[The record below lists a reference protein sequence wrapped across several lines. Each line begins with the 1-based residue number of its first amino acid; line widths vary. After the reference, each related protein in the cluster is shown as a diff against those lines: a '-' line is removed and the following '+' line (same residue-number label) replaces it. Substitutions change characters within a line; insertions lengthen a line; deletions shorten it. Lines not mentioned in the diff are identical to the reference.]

1 MTNNK
6 PVTSWFGIALVII
19 GGALLLTKLNIIDVR
34 FSTIFWV
41 VFSMFGLLST
51 IRGFSMNIRW
61 KIFWGTLCFLYG
73 LYFFL
78 RASDLVEL
86 RNHIFLPVTFVV
98 FGVAFLMMFL
108 NDTKEWFF
116 VIPALFLGG
125 AGTLFILADL
135 DYFSYWDM
143 YDSIHRYWPLIL
155 IILGLGFIFRRR
167 TTQSPGS
174 YTPPMSAPSI
184 GSAPPADS
192 TSSESVPPAQ

>member
-1 MTNNK
+1 MTNGR
-6 PVTSWFGIALVII
+6 PFISWFGIALVII
-19 GGALLLTKLNIIDVR
+19 GGALLLTKLNILDVR
-34 FSTIFWV
+34 FSTIFWA
-41 VFSMFGLLST
+41 VFSLFGLLST

-61 KIFWGTLCFLYG
+61 KIFWGTLSFLYG
-73 LYFFL
+73 LFFFL

-86 RNHIFLPVTFVV
+86 HGHIFLPVTFLV

-143 YDSIHRYWPLIL
+143 YDTIHLYWPLIL

-167 TTQSPGS
+167 NSQPSGNF
-174 YTPPMSAPSI
+174 TPPASTGSI
-184 GSAPPADS
+184 PPI
-192 TSSESVPPAQ
+192 Q